1 MHRRFRFHLWVSD
14 GVLVRV
20 GQLCDIVA
28 WEREEV
34 GVSVAL
40 RCIGRCEIGGE
51 ERHYRG
57 SLEFASTALHRPL
70 KIHQSLQHCCVY
82 PWATPAATMFAPDK
96 ERAGVVARWRPYL
109 LAFNRTQAAE

>member
-1 MHRRFRFHLWVSD
+1 MQHRLFRFHLWLSD

-51 ERHYRG
+51 DQHYRG
-57 SLEFASTALHRPL
+57 SIEFASAALHM
-70 KIHQSLQHCCVY
+70 QYTCS
-82 PWATPAATMFAPDK
+82 TAATMFAPGN
-96 ERAGVVARWRPYL
+96 ERAGVLVGGWPYV